1 MGRARGEGTGRAS
14 KTVTRSP
21 AGAGLPAGLVPPVTV
36 ALARGVTKMPRV
48 GAVPGTLLYEPKWDG
63 YRAVGIRD
71 DNGATLWSRQQKELT
86 RYFPELVAAIAAAV
100 PPGCVIDGEAVIWS
114 QGRLNFTALQ
124 QRLGAGPRTL
134 PGLVAATPASYAAFD
149 VLAVAG
155 HDARDL
161 PLGDRRALLEELAS
175 SWEPPLSLSPVT
187 TDRGVAEQWLEEL
200 PHTGIEGLIIK
211 GTNQPYTPG
220 VRSWLKLKHRET
232 VEVIC
237 GAVLGPITQPSE
249 VVAGLVLDGELRI
262 VGRSTPLKA
271 RDSRELARWLHPPLS
286 GHPWPTSVKGTA
298 LDRFNRDKEPVALT
312 LVEPVV
318 VEVSADTA
326 WSGRSFR
333 HPLRI
338 LRARPELSPTDV
350 SLPDRLHA
358 G

>member
-1 MGRARGEGTGRAS
+1 M
-14 KTVTRSP
+14 
-21 AGAGLPAGLVPPVTV
+21 PAGLTPPVKV
-36 ALARGVTKMPRV
+36 ALSRAVDKMPR
-48 GAVPGTLLYEPKWDG
+48 GDTSHGTWLIEPKWDG
-63 YRAVGIRD
+63 YRCVAVRD
-71 DNGATLWSRQQKELT
+71 DRGATLWSRQGKELT
-86 RYFPELVAAIAAAV
+86 EYFPELCPAVAAAV

-124 QRLGAGPRTL
+124 QRLGAGPKTL
-134 PGLVAATPASYAAFD
+134 PGLVAAAPANYVAFD

-161 PLGDRRALLEELAS
+161 PLSQRRALLEELAND
-175 SWEPPLSLSPVT
+175 WEPPLSLSPTT
-187 TDRGVAEQWLEEL
+187 TDRNVAEQWFEEL
-200 PHTGIEGLIIK
+200 PHTGVEGLVIK
-211 GTNQPYTPG
+211 GMNQPYTPG

-232 VEVIC
+232 VDIIC
-237 GAVLGPITQPSE
+237 GAVIGPITQPSE
-249 VVAGLVLDGELRI
+249 VVAGLVLDDELRI

-271 RDSRELARWLHPPLS
+271 REGRELARWLHPPK
-286 GHPWPTSVKGTA
+286 GDHPWPTSVKGTT

-333 HPLRI
+333 HPLRL
-338 LRARPELSPTDV
+338 LRARPELAPDDV
-350 SLPDRLHA
+350 TLPDRLHP

>member
-1 MGRARGEGTGRAS
+1 MDIR
-14 KTVTRSP
+14 
-21 AGAGLPAGLVPPVTV
+21 AGLPAGLTPPVKV
-36 ALARGVTKMPRV
+36 ALARAVDRMPRGSH
-48 GAVPGTLLYEPKWDG
+48 GALLFEPKWDG
-63 YRAVGIRD
+63 YRCVAVREER
-71 DNGATLWSRQQKELT
+71 GATLWSRQGKELT
-86 RYFPELVAAIAAAV
+86 GYFPELCSAVAAAV

-114 QGRLNFTALQ
+114 QGRLSFTALQ
-124 QRLGAGPRTL
+124 QRLGAGPKTL
-134 PGLVAATPASYAAFD
+134 PGLVAAAPANYVAFD

-161 PLGDRRALLEELAS
+161 PLSQRRALLEELANG
-175 SWEPPLSLSPVT
+175 WEPPLSLSPTT
-187 TDRGVAEQWLEEL
+187 TDRLVAEQWFEDL
-200 PHTGIEGLIIK
+200 PHTGVEGLVIK
-211 GTNQPYTPG
+211 NLNQPYTPG

-237 GAVLGPITQPSE
+237 GAVIGPITQPSE

-271 RDSRELARWLHPPLS
+271 REGRELARWLHPPNGDHL
-286 GHPWPTSVKGTA
+286 WPAFVKGTT

-333 HPLRI
+333 HPLRL
-338 LRARPELSPTDV
+338 LRARPELAPDDV
-350 SLPDRLHA
+350 TLPDRLHV